1 MIVWGGNNFI
11 DGDLNTGGRDNPAT
25 DSWIAT
31 STANAPAPRAVPTAV
46 WTGGEMIVWGGFNF
60 IDGDVNTGGRYN
72 PVTDSWIATST
83 TNAPVGRESHTAV
96 WTGSSMI
103 IWGGFFGNN
112 NYLNTGG
119 RYSPDTNS
127 WTATSIINAPAGR
140 ETHGAV
146 WTGDEMIVW
155 GGLGDAG
162 YLDTGGRYNPATDSW
177 TATNTANA
185 PVGRTVHGATW
196 TGKEMI
202 IWGGSYIF
210 IDTHH
215 LNTGGRYN
223 PNTDSWT
230 ATSLTDAPEARTL
243 HTAVWT
249 GNEMIVWGGQA
260 GLIGHYFNTGGR
272 YDPSTDTWTATSTNN
287 APDGRYRHTAV
298 WTDNANEMIVWGG
311 ILYSNTYTNTGGKG
325 PRASRCANAYAYP
338 MHGQMKTNA
347 AAAPDS
353 GAAPD
358 SIATRRLSKIT

>member
-1 MIVWGGNNFI
+1 VWTGSEMIVWGGNNLI
-11 DGDLNTGGRDNPAT
+11 DGDLNTGGRYNPAT

-31 STANAPAPRAVPTAV
+31 STANAPAPRELPTAV
-46 WTGGEMIVWGGFNF
+46 WTGSEMIVWGGFNF

-72 PVTDSWIATST
+72 PVTDSWIATTT

-103 IWGGFFGNN
+103 IWGGFFFDGNN

-119 RYSPDTNS
+119 RYSPNTNS

-140 ETHGAV
+140 EVHGAV
-146 WTGDEMIVW
+146 WTDEEMIVW

-162 YLDTGGRYNPATDSW
+162 YLDTGGRYNPVTDSW

-185 PVGRTVHGATW
+185 PVARTVHGATW

-202 IWGGSYIF
+202 IWGGSYVF
-210 IDTHH
+210 IDTHY

-230 ATSLTDAPEARTL
+230 ATSITDAPEARTT

-260 GLIGHYFNTGGR
+260 GLIGHYFDTGGR
-272 YDPSTDTWTATSTNN
+272 YDPSTDTWIATSTNN
-287 APDGRYRHTAV
+287 VPDGRYRHTAV
-298 WTDNANEMIVWGG
+298 WTDNGNEMIVWGG
-311 ILYSNTYTNTGGKG
+311 ILYSNTYTNTGGRYCAQAG
-325 PRASRCANAYAYP
+325 APTPTPTPCMGRCTPTPRPRP
-338 MHGQMKTNA
+338 TP
-347 AAAPDS
+347 APR
-353 GAAPD
+353 P
-358 SIATRRLSKIT
+358 